1 MLLPDA
7 SSESVVAVPPAL
19 QSVFARHTS
28 NCTNVKG
35 CRTRRGSTA
44 CGKNVICISCSST
57 TNQLEPSV
65 PARTCTAATS
75 ARRHAKLRRLSPGG
89 CGAALP
95 PPPPAK
101 PRVSASSETGE
112 RNEACCG
119 SSSEGMTGGGSAAFA
134 RAVRS
139 ASRGVGNTRASGANE
154 HLQRA

>member
-1 MLLPDA
+1 MWQERNLHFML
-7 SSESVVAVPPAL
+7 EY
-19 QSVFARHTS
+19 H
-28 NCTNVKG
+28 
-35 CRTRRGSTA
+35 
-44 CGKNVICISCSST
+44 
-57 TNQLEPSV
+57 E
-65 PARTCTAATS
+65 S
-75 ARRHAKLRRLSPGG
+75 ARRHAKLRGLSPGG

-139 ASRGVGNTRASGANE
+139 ASRGVGNTRASGASE
-154 HLQRA
+154 RLQRAWDINKDGVGEVPGKEEGEGCNKRGPPWVQHRAHSS